1 MKTAIELTRIQNPIE
16 FRKEV
21 WNTMGEAM
29 KEYGVPDSGKADSVA
44 GELVRAINR
53 IIYRWFNDGDRIN
66 EGYGKETTNAAARY
80 LIQEGSPEVRSTISE
95 LFENP
100 SDYDSDD
107 SYEDMLSDAC
117 VSLLEDLENH
127 PELKTA
133 KTIDMWD
140 LYDKEDSEYEEES
153 EEGL

>member
-66 EGYGKETTNAAARY
+66 EG
-80 LIQEGSPEVRSTISE
+80 SPEVRSTISE

-117 VSLLEDLENH
+117 ISLLEDLENH

-140 LYDKEDSEYEEES
+140 LYDKEDSKYEEE
-153 EEGL
+153 EE